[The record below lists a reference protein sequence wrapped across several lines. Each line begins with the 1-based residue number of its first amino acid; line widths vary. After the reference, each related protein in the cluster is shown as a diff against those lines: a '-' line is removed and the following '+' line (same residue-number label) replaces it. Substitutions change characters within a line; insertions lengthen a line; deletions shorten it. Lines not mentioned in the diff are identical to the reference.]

1 MRTQQRLIRCAS
13 IAWLAAA
20 LHGAAQAEGGLP
32 GSPQA
37 VGAAAAAALAP
48 APGPAAAS
56 AGGAALNP
64 FAGKADAAR
73 PAIQVPRDR
82 DGAARPD
89 LLLTAAAALA
99 GIAALGW
106 LTRLALR

>member
-13 IAWLAAA
+13 IALLAAA

-37 VGAAAAAALAP
+37 VGAAAAAPASAP
-48 APGPAAAS
+48 DAAAAS
-56 AGGAALNP
+56 PGGAALNP
-64 FAGKADAAR
+64 FAEKADVVR
-73 PAIQVPRDR
+73 PAIQVPRER
-82 DGAARPD
+82 HGARRPD

-99 GIAALGW
+99 GLAALGW